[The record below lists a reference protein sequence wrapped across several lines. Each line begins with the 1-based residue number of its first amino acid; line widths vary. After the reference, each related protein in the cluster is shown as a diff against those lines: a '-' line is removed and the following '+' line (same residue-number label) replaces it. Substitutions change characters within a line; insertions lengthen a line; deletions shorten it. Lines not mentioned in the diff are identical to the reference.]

1 MQTWF
6 RDLRMVEPRSVKARK
21 SAIASVA
28 TLKPPPSRHSTH
40 HAHDDR
46 VQQFRQFRRPSLRT
60 PQSLDFAHSGNCG
73 RAGGI
78 GERGKGDSSS
88 QGEELDRSTALT
100 SLPQHRRPVSD

>member
-46 VQQFRQFRRPSLRT
+46 VQQFRQFRRPSLRP
-60 PQSLDFAHSGNCG
+60 PQSLDFYCKPNGD
-73 RAGGI
+73 
-78 GERGKGDSSS
+78 GKWSTPQLVSSKS
-88 QGEELDRSTALT
+88 RNAANPKQPSFRENPVLS
-100 SLPQHRRPVSD
+100 RP